1 MDNVQILGSAQ
12 TVIAII
18 SIKKSKQISQY
29 NKNQSLKDSSKVNS
43 WNVMCIKYVGLNKH
57 AGS

>member
-1 MDNVQILGSAQ
+1 MRNLITVHRMDNVQILGSAQ

-43 WNVMCIKYVGLNKH
+43 
-57 AGS
+57 